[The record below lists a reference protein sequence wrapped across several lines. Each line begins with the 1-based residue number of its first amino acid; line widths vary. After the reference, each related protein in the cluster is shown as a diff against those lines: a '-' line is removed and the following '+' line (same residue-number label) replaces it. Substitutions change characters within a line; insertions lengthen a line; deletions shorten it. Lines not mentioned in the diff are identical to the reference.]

1 MLPAAPQR
9 TRRPP
14 ARPTAV
20 AAESSDFA
28 GKTMI
33 PFATCG
39 GSGMGKCVLNHS

>member
-28 GKTMI
+28 GKAMI

-39 GSGMGKCVLNHS
+39 GSGMG

>member
-1 MLPAAPQR
+1 
-9 TRRPP
+9 
-14 ARPTAV
+14 V

-39 GSGMGKCVLNHS
+39 GSGMG